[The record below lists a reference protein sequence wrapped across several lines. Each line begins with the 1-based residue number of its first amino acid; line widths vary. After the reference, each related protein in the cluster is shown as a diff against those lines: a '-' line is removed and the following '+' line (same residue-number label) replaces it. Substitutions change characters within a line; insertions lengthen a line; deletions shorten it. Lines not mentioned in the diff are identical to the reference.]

1 MHRATS
7 QKMSLYGASVWGE
20 KYKEI
25 LGKIK
30 DSRGDAPRDF
40 AENELT
46 LKLSTWEEY
55 LRNSRKENAARFRRI

>member
-1 MHRATS
+1 M
-7 QKMSLYGASVWGE
+7 WGK

-30 DSRGDAPRDF
+30 DSRDAPRDF